1 MPKISVIIPTHNRP
15 ELLKKAVG
23 SVLSQTYKDLEVIVV
38 DDGMEKRADSVIKE
52 FNDSRIKHIQHQEE
66 KGGSA
71 ARNTGIRASSG
82 EFIAFLDDDDEW
94 LPEKLETQMKEFEK
108 TGNDVGFCFSAVT
121 NIFDNKEENT
131 RVPAGVGD
139 YFETALTRAKTFLN
153 VTLIIKRFV
162 FDDIGFFDEQ
172 LPSHQES
179 DLIIRISKK
188 YQGLGINKPLVW
200 VNMSAHDSIGKSLK
214 KGIIGKEMIIS
225 KNKDE
230 FLKRPAILASHYFLL
245 GIWYRN
251 SGQYVKAKEKFKQA
265 WQTDFRIRY
274 FLHYLALIL
283 GVNNYNKLQLNNN

>member
-283 GVNNYNKLQLNNN
+283 GVNNYNKFIAKPR